1 MTIVAITSEE
11 LYKRDSALKS
21 IRDSLVADTSAPLY
35 TYRKENAFHP
45 VIGEGSHEASI
56 MFVGEAPGATEA
68 KQGHPFCGAS
78 GKVLDT
84 LLQHIGLVRADV
96 YITNLV
102 KDRPPENRDPLPQ
115 EIAYYAPLL
124 DRQVEI
130 IRPRVLVT
138 LGRHSM
144 GYLMPKLGFNEELK
158 PISQIHGKVFTGK
171 LNAQEVS
178 LVTLYHPAVALYNGS
193 MRAVLLKDAE
203 ILKKFL

>member
-1 MTIVAITSEE
+1 MAISVKE
-11 LYKRDSALKS
+11 LERRQAALDK
-21 IRDSLVADTSAPLY
+21 IRDELINDERAPFFSF
-35 TYRKENAFHP
+35 RKENGFHS
-45 VIGEGSHEASI
+45 VVGEGNLAAHI
-56 MFVGEAPGATEA
+56 LFVGEAPGATEA

-102 KDRPPENRDPLPQ
+102 KDRPPKNRDPLPA
-115 EIAYYAPLL
+115 EVAYYAPLL
-124 DRQVEI
+124 DRQIKI
-130 IRPRVLVT
+130 IKPKVLVT

-144 GYLMPKLGFNEELK
+144 QYLMPKLGLEDELK
-158 PISQIHGKVFTGK
+158 PIGQMHGKVFKGK
-171 LNAQEVS
+171 LNNQKVC